1 LGYSAFFTKLPLN
14 LSYRKQKLR
23 RKTFNILYFILAKG
37 CKNIFTH
44 LLGVALYIE
53 MSSQATFVDH
63 SMNAKVTDFGFSNY
77 APQEGDSS
85 ASLEVGGAK
94 IEQVK

>member
-1 LGYSAFFTKLPLN
+1 MGYSAFFTKLPRN

-23 RKTFNILYFILAKG
+23 RKTFNILYFLLAKG

-53 MSSQATFVDH
+53 MPSQATSSDH
-63 SMNAKVTDFGFSNY
+63 SMNAKVTDFGFSKY
-77 APQEGDSS
+77 APQEGDSGV
-85 ASLEVGGAK
+85 SLMVGGDK
-94 IEQVK
+94 VK

>member
-1 LGYSAFFTKLPLN
+1 
-14 LSYRKQKLR
+14 
-23 RKTFNILYFILAKG
+23 
-37 CKNIFTH
+37 
-44 LLGVALYIE
+44 